1 MCVDYWLMANGKKG
15 ELTEIYN
22 FESPKFT
29 LMIAFPQLMI
39 QMIEIGC
46 AKRDRESFVYCSSIY
61 IEREGEGGEE
71 REREKE
77 MKRRGIK

>member
-1 MCVDYWLMANGKKG
+1 MVKKG
-15 ELTEIYN
+15 ELTDIYN

-46 AKRDRESFVYCSSIY
+46 AKRQKMCQAEFCIFALLN
-61 IEREGEGGEE
+61 IHREGGRGRRRA
-71 REREKE
+71 RER
-77 MKRRGIK
+77 KRKKKKRN

>member
-15 ELTEIYN
+15 ELTDIYN

-29 LMIAFPQLMI
+29 LMIAFPQLMV

-46 AKRDRESFVYCSSIY
+46 AKRQKMCQAEFCIFALRYT
-61 IEREGEGGEE
+61 
-71 REREKE
+71 
-77 MKRRGIK
+77 

>member
-1 MCVDYWLMANGKKG
+1 MVKNR

-46 AKRDRESFVYCSSIY
+46 AKRDRESFVYCSY

-77 MKRRGIK
+77 RKRRGINCYNRSMGV

>member
-46 AKRDRESFVYCSSIY
+46 AKRDRESFVYLLFDIH
-61 IEREGEGGEE
+61 REGGRGRRRA
-71 REREKE
+71 RER
-77 MKRRGIK
+77 KRNVKKRN